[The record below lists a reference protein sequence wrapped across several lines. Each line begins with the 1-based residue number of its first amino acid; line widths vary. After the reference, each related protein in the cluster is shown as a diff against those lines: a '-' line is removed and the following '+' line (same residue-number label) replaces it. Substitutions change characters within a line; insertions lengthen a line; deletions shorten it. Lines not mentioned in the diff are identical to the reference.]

1 MIKNYSTTIKSVFY
15 LLLNL
20 VLYGYLGYFLERK
33 QYVLLIFSLVI
44 LFFSTYNIIQ
54 LHKINNPFLI
64 LTAVLSRLVLLLVIP
79 NFSQD
84 FFRFIWDGH
93 LLLRGINPYLFLPD
107 ILINQPF
114 FSIPNA
120 SDLYQ
125 GMGSLSAGHYSNY
138 PPFNQFCFAIGALV
152 SNNTILGAVIGM
164 RVLIICSD
172 LGVLYFGSKLMT
184 QLGIEKHR
192 IYWYI
197 LNPLVVIELTA
208 NLHFEGVMLFLFVWS
223 MYLLHLD
230 KWKLA
235 AIILA
240 LSIST
245 KLLPLLL
252 LPLFLKKLGWKK
264 ITLFYLLVIGIN
276 VLLFLPFLS
285 TQLIINYTNTIG
297 LWFTNF
303 EFNASIY
310 YIIRALGFWA
320 KGYNIIHT
328 TGKIIP
334 VLVVLFIAYQSFMSK
349 NKTTLGLFQS
359 FLLVLTVYFFTATTV
374 HPWYVINVLLIG
386 VFTTYNFVLLWSFTV
401 FLSYSAYENNS
412 FEENLVLVAL
422 EYLFVIIYI
431 IFEFRDKFDF
441 RKSLYLN

>member
-93 LLLRGINPYLFLPD
+93 LLIRGINPYLFLPD

-197 LNPLVVIELTA
+197 LNPLVIIELTA

-303 EFNASIY
+303 EFNGSIY

-359 FLLVLTVYFFTATTV
+359 FLFVLTVYFFTATTV

-412 FEENLVLVAL
+412 FEENLALVCL

-431 IFEFRDKFDF
+431 IFEFGDKFDC

>member
-93 LLLRGINPYLFLPD
+93 LLIRGINPYLFLPD

-240 LSIST
+240 LSISR

-297 LWFTNF
+297 LWFKNF

-431 IFEFRDKFDF
+431 IFGFRDKFDF